1 MVAWREGDCSSAVVG
16 FMVTIVGGVRQGRFG
31 EGVPDRR
38 GPRRWPAA
46 DGWAV
51 GVPGPTW

>member
-16 FMVTIVGGVRQGRFG
+16 FTVTIVGGVRQGRFG

-46 DGWAV
+46 DGWAI